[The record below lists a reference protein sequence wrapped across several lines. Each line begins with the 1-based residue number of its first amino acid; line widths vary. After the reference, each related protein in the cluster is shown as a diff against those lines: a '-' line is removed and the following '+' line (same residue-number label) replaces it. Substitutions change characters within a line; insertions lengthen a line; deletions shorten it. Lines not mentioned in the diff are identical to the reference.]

1 MDYMKKV
8 ILVLIIICFGLAGI
22 AYESAQNSGWEKADE
37 NSYVNMEG
45 IEGTKDRYGFTFLL
59 KSFNKGQY
67 EPINGKKISYTLG
80 QYTIDCGRK
89 TYKIGVIDSYDKDDN
104 FVSGDYNRYS
114 KFQPIIEGT
123 AVWNMSKKL
132 CRF

>member
-8 ILVLIIICFGLAGI
+8 ILVLMIICFGLAGI

-114 KFQPIIEGT
+114 EFQPIIEGT